1 MSQINGPRRGHRTEG
16 KRVAQTPRQ
25 DSGERRMPR
34 RQTRKRSVGATI
46 ALRFF
51 QTLGTLLI
59 IGVVTGAFLLCYAV
73 VYIQTSIMPN
83 THLDLS
89 AYTLNE
95 NSVIYYTDPDTGLYT
110 ELTTLVG
117 ESNSEWVDIE
127 DIPQDLIDAVVAI
140 EDKRF
145 WTHNGVDWRRTG
157 GAVLNMFFGMR
168 DTFGGS
174 TITQQLV
181 KNVTQNDDVTVKRKI
196 QEIFTALELEKNYE
210 KEDILEMYL
219 NIIYLGSGCNGV
231 QAAAQKYFG
240 KDVSELSLA
249 ECASLAGITNNPSL
263 YSPNSSVEV
272 TRYQCSSCES
282 WTNTQTNAC
291 PNCGEVG
298 TLGEGVVWTAKDYNK
313 ARQETILAE
322 MLDADGSNGVSYI
335 TQEEYDAAVAE
346 ELQFVDNTSDEDGDG
361 VADSTNIY
369 SWYVETVISEVR
381 DDLVEQTGMSTD
393 YVMQMI
399 YGGGLSIYCNYDP
412 DAQAA
417 VDAAYEDRGNL
428 DNKVSSDGYP
438 IKSAITVVDNE
449 TGAVVAIAGDM
460 GQKTRNRILNYATS
474 TFQPGSSFKPLAVYA
489 PALEMGLITPATV
502 LDDNPVDLD
511 GSAWPKNDQNN
522 YLGLM
527 TVRQGVAQSRNT
539 IALRT
544 LRLVTPEASFQFL
557 TNRFGITSLEEGR
570 YNDAGEWKTDIAEA
584 PLSMGGLTDGVSTF
598 EMAAAY
604 ASFPRG
610 GIYTEASTYTQVV
623 DRNGEVLLDNALEDN
638 TRTVLKEGTAYY
650 MNEMLTYAVQ
660 SGTGT
665 PAKISGM
672 TVAGKTGTT
681 NDNYARWFAGYTP
694 YYTAVVWVG
703 YEYNREITGFRTN
716 PAVTMWK
723 TVMTTLHEGLE
734 DKEFATS
741 DVETERASICLDC
754 GKLAV
759 SGMCDADSRGSRAQT
774 FTFVKGDVPVESCD
788 CHVPV
793 EVCTG
798 DVVTNEDGST
808 SVQYHLAG
816 EFCPEETRQTVYVV
830 DYDRELAPGI
840 GAIQIQDYT
849 ALKSYYDTL
858 TVCTIHDGTQ
868 PDPEPSESGGSDR
881 PDWWPPDW
889 WWPGESD
896 DPTVSQDPTQSDDPE
911 ETPST
916 EPTPEVSPD
925 PSASSDPGTS
935 PSQ

>member
-1 MSQINGPRRGHRTEG
+1 MSQINEPRRGRRAEG

-34 RQTRKRSVGATI
+34 RQTRKRSMGATI

-83 THLDLS
+83 TYLDLS

-95 NSVIYYTDPDTGLYT
+95 NSVIYYTDKDTGLYK

-117 ESNSEWVDIE
+117 DTNSEWVDIE
-127 DIPQDLIDAVVAI
+127 DIPEDLIDAVVAI

-145 WTHNGVDWRRTG
+145 WTHNGVDWRRTA

-181 KNVTQNDDVTVKRKI
+181 KNVTDNDDVTVKRKV
-196 QEIFTALELEKNYE
+196 QEIFTALELEKNYK
-210 KEDILEMYL
+210 KEEILEMYL
-219 NIIYLGSGCNGV
+219 NVIYLGSNCYGV
-231 QAAAQKYFG
+231 QSASQKYFG

-263 YSPNSSVEV
+263 YSPNASVEV
-272 TRYQCSSCES
+272 IRYQCSNCEH

-291 PNCGEVG
+291 PSCGEVG
-298 TLGEGVVWTAKDYNK
+298 TLGEGVIWTAKDYNK
-313 ARQETILAE
+313 ARQETILSE

-335 TQEEYDAAVAE
+335 TQAEYDAAVAE
-346 ELQFVDNTSDEDGDG
+346 ELPFINNNSDEDGDG
-361 VADSTNIY
+361 VVDSSNIY
-369 SWYVETVISEVR
+369 SWYVEAVISEVR
-381 DDLVEQTGMSTD
+381 DDLMELTD
-393 YVMQMI
+393 MNSRSVMKMI
-399 YGGGLSIYCNYDP
+399 YSGGLSIYCNLDP

-417 VDAAYEDRGNL
+417 VEAAYEDPSLLG
-428 DNKVSSDGYP
+428 NKVSSDGLP
-438 IKSAITVVDNE
+438 IKSAITVVDNR

-460 GQKTRNRILNYATS
+460 GQKTANRIFNYATAP
-474 TFQPGSSFKPLAVYA
+474 FQPGSSFKPLAVYA

-502 LDDNPVDLD
+502 LDDNPVELN

-544 LRLVTPEASFQFL
+544 LRRVGVEASYQFL
-557 TNRFGITSLEEGR
+557 TDRFGFTTLEYGR
-570 YNDAGEWKTDIAEA
+570 TTESGNWVTDVAEA
-584 PLSMGGLTDGVSTF
+584 PLSMGGLTDGVSTL

-604 ASFPRG
+604 AAFPRG
-610 GIYTEASTYTQVV
+610 GVYTEPSTYTQVV
-623 DRNGEVLLDNALEDN
+623 DRNGEVLIDNAPEDQK
-638 TRTVLKEGTAYY
+638 VLKPSTAYY

-672 TVAGKTGTT
+672 TVACKTGTT

-694 YYTAVVWVG
+694 YYTAAVWVG
-703 YEYNREITGFRTN
+703 YEYNREITGYRTN

-734 DKEFATS
+734 DQDFPS
-741 DVETERASICLDC
+741 DGIETERVSICLDC
-754 GKLAV
+754 GNLAV
-759 SGMCDADSRGSRAQT
+759 SGMCDADSRGNRTQT
-774 FTFVKGDVPVESCD
+774 FTFVKGDAPVESCT

-793 EVCTG
+793 EVCTECPILDSEG
-798 DVVTNEDGST
+798 NATGG
-808 SVQYHLAG
+808 YHLAG
-816 EFCPEETRQTVYVV
+816 EFCPAESRKTVYVV
-830 DYDRELAPGI
+830 NYDRELAPGI
-840 GAIQIQDYT
+840 GAGNIGDYS
-849 ALKSYYDTL
+849 AMKAYYDTL
-858 TVCTIHDGTQ
+858 PVCTVHDGIEPS
-868 PDPEPSESGGSDR
+868 PDPSESGGID
-881 PDWWPPDW
+881 WPPDW
-889 WWPGESD
+889 WPFPGESD
-896 DPTVSQDPTQSDDPE
+896 SPEVSQDPNESQEPVDTPSVQPTPPE
-911 ETPST
+911 PTPST
-916 EPTPEVSPD
+916 
-925 PSASSDPGTS
+925 AANSSDS
-935 PSQ
+935 P